1 MGKVREV
8 GVKTGGVIAD
18 GAMTSDVW
26 RNKRIGLD
34 GVEMLTMAL
43 FTFFEGALVSYN
55 KRERKT
61 NFTQVGAHLIHTYP
75 IASRVETT
83 IKSHPGLHYTDYE
96 VSGGR
101 S

>member
-1 MGKVREV
+1 VGKVREV

-43 FTFFEGALVSYN
+43 STSFEGALVIYN
-55 KRERKT
+55 KEKGKLTWRKRDLT
-61 NFTQVGAHLIHTYP
+61 SYIQVHLP
-75 IASRVETT
+75 
-83 IKSHPGLHYTDYE
+83 L
-96 VSGGR
+96 
-101 S
+101 